1 MVEAHGGH
9 RSGATWGNVKLV
21 AAKVQPWELY
31 DLREDRAG
39 KHKPGGKK
47 MPGKK
52 RSLIKLWE
60 RQTQDFIDLL
70 SRGQNSSQE
79 LKGS

>member
-1 MVEAHGGH
+1 MVGSRRASG
-9 RSGATWGNVKLV
+9 GATWGTSNWWRPRTNRGSCMISVRIERSINL
-21 AAKVQPWELY
+21 AE
-31 DLREDRAG
+31 
-39 KHKPGGKK
+39 K

-70 SRGQNSSQE
+70 SRDKIPPKN
-79 LKGS
+79 